1 MPTRRAT
8 LAQSGSIEEAHRE
21 SRYRAEHVDE
31 GRPVRRGGARR
42 AHGPRRSRR
51 AARIRLAVG
60 ARASLHR
67 LRHVPRPAPPA
78 EPPPPPPPPPHPGR
92 TRRLTLGTAVIV
104 LPWHDPVR
112 VAEQIAL
119 LDIMSGGRCI
129 FGFGR
134 GAASVEYA
142 GFRVPMEEARP
153 RFVEGAQIVVKALT
167 HETFDWDGEFF
178 KIPRTSIRPRPIS
191 HPERRFY
198 ASSVSPES
206 AEIMAKLGFGVLV
219 VMQNEWPKAA
229 EDIERYRQIASGVG
243 HAPRPPII
251 LTNVSCA
258 ESRDE
263 ARARGMKYLSRKWDS
278 IDRHYPFSDGH
289 LATVKGYEF
298 YGKMTKTYAKMKDES
313 FRQKATD
320 FYVSIQ
326 IVGTPDECLQQ
337 VRELHRLTG
346 LDHLITEFAF
356 GGMPHEESELNMR
369 LFADRVM
376 PVLQRDPAF
385 ASSGAGAGVWERSA
399 SDTRPGGVFAPA

>member
-8 LAQSGSIEEAHRE
+8 LAQSGSIEEAHVKVGIALNMLTKE
-21 SRYRAEHVDE
+21 GLSDAAVLGEHMALGDLAEPLGFD
-31 GRPVRRGGARR
+31 
-42 AHGPRRSRR
+42 
-51 AARIRLAVG
+51 
-60 ARASLHR
+60 SLWALEH
-67 LRHVPRPAPPA
+67 HFTGYAMSPAPTQLLSYYA
-78 EPPPPPPPPPHPGR
+78 GR
-92 TRRLTLGTAVIV
+92 TRRLMLGTAVIV

-153 RFVEGAQIVVKALT
+153 RFVETAQIVVKALT
-167 HETFDWDGEFF
+167 HESFEWDGEFF
-178 KIPRTSIRPRPIS
+178 KIPRTAIRPRPIS

-278 IDRHYPFSDGH
+278 IDRHYHFSDGH
-289 LATVKGYEF
+289 LATVKGYEI
-298 YGKMTKTYAKMKDES
+298 YGKMKDES

-356 GGMPHEESELNMR
+356 GGMPHEESEINMR

-385 ASSGAGAGVWERSA
+385 ASAGAGAGVEARSA